1 GGIILGTEGVKQAYA
16 SGRGRV
22 LLRARTVIE
31 ETNSGRFR
39 IIVTEIP
46 YQVNKS
52 TLIERIAE
60 LARNGTLDQISDLR
74 DESDRT
80 GMRLVIELKRGAAP
94 KKVRN
99 RLFKHTPLQTTF
111 GVNALA
117 LVNDEPTTLGLR
129 RALIVY
135 IEHRVDVLTRRS
147 EYQLGKARERAH
159 ILEG

>member
-1 GGIILGTEGVKQAYA
+1 IAVGMATNVPPHNLNELADAIAFIIDNWDRRTEIGLDELMTFVKGPDFPTGGIILGTEGVKQAYA

-60 LARNGTLDQISDLR
+60 LARNGTLDQ
-74 DESDRT
+74 
-80 GMRLVIELKRGAAP
+80 
-94 KKVRN
+94 
-99 RLFKHTPLQTTF
+99 
-111 GVNALA
+111 
-117 LVNDEPTTLGLR
+117 
-129 RALIVY
+129 
-135 IEHRVDVLTRRS
+135 
-147 EYQLGKARERAH
+147 
-159 ILEG
+159 